1 MDVSLYIEYVI
12 FDEEEEEDDQ
22 KTDFSTSTTR
32 ATRQNVDFEFD
43 FNRAL
48 GS

>member
-32 ATRQNVDFEFD
+32 ATR
-43 FNRAL
+43 
-48 GS
+48 